1 MVEMGFLSPDQV
13 GRRPVLGA
21 SPPGGLGATSPS
33 WWVLEHLGCCAN
45 YPVSPPE
52 LSNINLGVGPCQ
64 LLLNQLPG
72 EQPLLKAT
80 DPGNLQCPHE
90 HSPPPSP

>member
-33 WWVLEHLGCCAN
+33 WWVLEHLGCWGK
-45 YPVSPPE
+45 V
-52 LSNINLGVGPCQ
+52 
-64 LLLNQLPG
+64 
-72 EQPLLKAT
+72 
-80 DPGNLQCPHE
+80 
-90 HSPPPSP
+90 